1 MGHSQKKKEK
11 EQIKKNSRFNGTTW
25 FGGGRIKYMWCINYN
40 GALIKGCFQILAEK
54 RKIFMP
60 AMVLVIHGLF
70 MHFYTNHWLIN

>member
-1 MGHSQKKKEK
+1 MVQRGLE
-11 EQIKKNSRFNGTTW
+11 EAGLIT
-25 FGGGRIKYMWCINYN
+25 CALN

-70 MHFYTNHWLIN
+70 MHFYTNRRLIN